1 MHEEDHVADYCRVWA
16 SPEGGFIQSD
26 RSGIGDRDLSSA
38 QQSVACHLE
47 LIREPSPPQQ
57 EKYKKGKVRVRT

>member
-47 LIREPSPPQQ
+47 LIREPSPVHNRRST
-57 EKYKKGKVRVRT
+57 KRGR